1 MRRPLGLAAL
11 GLATPI
17 GTGAGAVADALFAGT
32 RDGLRP
38 RSGFV
43 PGRAVHVGSVDAPL
57 PPVPAG
63 LETYDCRNNR
73 LLLLALEQIRDAV
86 ETAAARHGRHRIAV
100 IIGTSTSGMAEAE
113 AGFAA
118 MRRDGA
124 WTGPFHYDQ
133 LATGG
138 PGEFAARA
146 LDLPGPAYTV
156 ATACSSSGKVFA
168 SARRLIRSGLCDAAV
183 VGGAYTLCGTTLG
196 GFSALEAVSA
206 GLCNPF
212 SANRD
217 GINIGEAAAVFLL
230 TAEDAPVRL
239 LGVGES
245 SDAHH
250 VSAPD
255 PEGHGALAA
264 MRAALDDAGL
274 TPSDIAYV
282 NLHGTATAL
291 NDSMEGKAVHAL
303 FGDATPCSSTKAM
316 TGHTLGAAGACEA
329 AFLWLALHP
338 AHNPDGRL
346 PPHLWDGAPDPEIPP
361 LNLIGPGATFSGGL
375 PAGPAAMLS
384 NSFAFGG
391 SNVALVLGR
400 GEWR

>member
-1 MRRPLGLAAL
+1 MTRALGIAAV

-17 GTGAGAVADALFAGT
+17 GTGAAAVAAPLFAGT
-32 RDGLRP
+32 RAGLRP
-38 RSGFV
+38 RADIL
-43 PGRAVHVGSVDAPL
+43 PGRSVHVGSVVTPL

-63 LETYDCRNNR
+63 LESYDCRNNR
-73 LLLLALEQIRDAV
+73 LLLLVLDQIGAAV
-86 ETAAARHGRHRIAV
+86 EAAARRYGRHRIAV
-100 IIGTSTSGMAEAE
+100 IMGTSTSGMAEAE
-113 AGFAA
+113 AGFTA

-124 WTGPFHYDQ
+124 WSGPFHYDQ

-138 PGEFAARA
+138 PAEFAARA

-168 SARRLIRSGLCDAAV
+168 SARRLIRAGLCDAAI
-183 VGGAYTLCGTTLG
+183 VGGTDTLCGTTVG

-212 SANRD
+212 SVHRD

-255 PEGHGALAA
+255 PEGRGAFEA
-264 MRAALDDAGL
+264 MRAALADAGL
-274 TPSDIAYV
+274 APADIAYV

-303 FGDATPCSSTKAM
+303 FGAGTPCSSTKAM

-329 AFLWLALHP
+329 AFLWLTLNP
-338 AHNPDGRL
+338 AHNPDGLL
-346 PPHLWDGAPDPEIPP
+346 PPHLWDGAADPEIPP
-361 LNLIGPGATFSGGL
+361 LGLTVPGTAFPVGR
-375 PAGPAAMLS
+375 AAMLS

-391 SNVALVLGR
+391 SNVALLLGR
-400 GEWR
+400 GEWS

>member
-1 MRRPLGLAAL
+1 MSRAPGLAAM
-11 GLATPI
+11 GLASPI
-17 GTGAGAVADALFAGT
+17 GTGAADVAAALFAGT
-32 RDGLRP
+32 RAGLRP
-38 RSGFV
+38 RSDLISGHSV
-43 PGRAVHVGSVDAPL
+43 PVGSVDAPL

-73 LLLLALEQIRDAV
+73 LLLLALEQVRDAV
-86 ETAAARHGRHRIAV
+86 EAAAKRHGRHRVAV
-100 IIGTSTSGMAEAE
+100 VMGTSTSGMAEAE

-124 WTGPFHYDQ
+124 WSGPFHYDQ

-138 PGEFAARA
+138 PAEFAARA
-146 LDLPGPAYTV
+146 LGLTGPAYTV

-168 SARRLIRSGLCDAAV
+168 SARRLIRAGLCNAAL
-183 VGGAYTLCGTTLG
+183 VGGADTLCGTTVG

-255 PEGHGALAA
+255 PEGRGALAA
-264 MRAALDDAGL
+264 MRAALADAGL
-274 TPSDIAYV
+274 APGDIAYV

-303 FGDATPCSSTKAM
+303 FGAGTPCSSTKAM

-329 AFLWLALHP
+329 AFLWLALNP
-338 AHNPDGRL
+338 AHNPDGLL
-346 PPHLWDGAPDPEIPP
+346 PPHLWDGVADPEIPP
-361 LNLIGPGATFSGGL
+361 LNLIAPGAAL
-375 PAGPAAMLS
+375 PPGRAAMLS

-400 GEWR
+400 GEW

>member
-1 MRRPLGLAAL
+1 MSEPLGIAAM

-17 GTGAGAVADALFAGT
+17 GIGAAEVSAALFAGT
-32 RDGLRP
+32 RAGLRP
-38 RSGFV
+38 RGDLV
-43 PGRAVHVGSVDAPL
+43 AGRSVHVGSIAAPL

-63 LETYDCRNNR
+63 LESYDCRNNR
-73 LLLLALEQIRDAV
+73 LLLLVLDQIRDAV
-86 ETAAARHGRHRIAV
+86 DAAAQRHGRHRVAV
-100 IIGTSTSGMAEAE
+100 VIGTSTSGMAEAE

-124 WTGPFHYDQ
+124 WSGPFHYDQ

-138 PGEFAARA
+138 PAEFAARA
-146 LDLPGPAYTV
+146 LGLTGPAYTV

-168 SARRLIRSGLCDAAV
+168 SARRLIRAGLCDAAV
-183 VGGAYTLCGTTLG
+183 VGGADTLCGTTVG

-230 TAEDAPVRL
+230 TAGEAPVRL

-264 MRAALDDAGL
+264 MRAALADAGL
-274 TPSDIAYV
+274 RASDIAYV

-303 FGDATPCSSTKAM
+303 FGAGTPCSSTKAM

-329 AFLWLALHP
+329 AFLWLTLHP
-338 AHNPDGRL
+338 QHNPDGRL
-346 PPHLWDGAPDPEIPP
+346 PPHLWDGVADPAIPP
-361 LNLIGPGATFSGGL
+361 LNLIAPGTTVPDGR
-375 PAGPAAMLS
+375 AAMLS

-391 SNVALVLGR
+391 SNVALVLAR
-400 GEWR
+400 GDRS